1 MAQPNPNPVDDWT
14 IQTYLSELVNQA
26 EAAELAVGDFNAA
39 LNGGARGV
47 ARAFASVQAL
57 LGAAALISK
66 LLWPQPPSRNA
77 NGDSLTSGEETQRAY
92 TIARA
97 RRLRELTAIKALPI
111 LESRKV
117 RNGLEHF
124 DERLDKF
131 FLSSQTI
138 VADRNIGPKDRLVV
152 IDDSPAMHLRLIDDE
167 RLTASVLDDEVSLQ
181 DLMDAT
187 QLVGT
192 KASAALEKLRRSN

>member
-1 MAQPNPNPVDDWT
+1 MAEPESNRIDDWT
-14 IQTYLSELVNQA
+14 IQTYLGELVNQA
-26 EAAELAVGDFNAA
+26 EAAELAVADFNAA
-39 LNGGARGV
+39 LAGGARGV

-77 NGDSLTSGEETQRAY
+77 NGDSLTSDEETQRAF

-97 RRLRELTAIKALPI
+97 RRLRELTAIKGLPI

-131 FLSSQTI
+131 FLSGQSI
-138 VADRNIGPKDRLVV
+138 VADRNIGPKDRLV
-152 IDDSPAMHLRLIDDE
+152 IIGDAPAMHLRLIDNE
-167 RLTASVLDDEVSLQ
+167 RLTASVLGDEVSLQ
-181 DLMDAT
+181 GLMNAT
-187 QLVGT
+187 QLVGM
-192 KASAALEKLRRSN
+192 KASAAIEVLRRSY